1 MPGLQVVS
9 VVLVVTVV
17 MKRVEEE
24 EEKVMLKSVIMN
36 MAAMPVIGVVILLSM
51 RTNHDSSFECLL

>member
-24 EEKVMLKSVIMN
+24 EEKVMKSVIMN